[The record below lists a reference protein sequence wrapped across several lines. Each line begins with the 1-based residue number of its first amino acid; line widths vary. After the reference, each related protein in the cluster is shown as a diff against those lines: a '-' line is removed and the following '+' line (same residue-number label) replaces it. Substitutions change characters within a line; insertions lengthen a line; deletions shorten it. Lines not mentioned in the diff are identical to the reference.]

1 MYINKHNKVVFN
13 FTHTKYDVRFRK
25 KINDEAFHRLV
36 ISPFE
41 IKDNYDSFP
50 TYQSPYGECNLDNCV
65 INTRELVKCDLTQIE
80 FKFFLSMLTNL
91 EENTNRFECTLNNIS
106 AAIGCGAKP
115 YTFVTNLVAKGL
127 IERTDCK
134 YIYIVNHNIAFKGDL
149 NKFREDYLRVF
160 GTEKPLYNEHKQVV
174 IKYN

>member
-1 MYINKHNKVVFN
+1 MYINKHNKVIFN

-25 KINDEAFHRLV
+25 NVHDEAFNRIA

-41 IKDNYDSFP
+41 IKDNYDTAP
-50 TYQSPYGECNLDNCV
+50 VYESPYSECNLDYCPINC
-65 INTRELVKCDLTQIE
+65 RELVKCDLTQIE
-80 FKFFLSMLTNL
+80 FKFFLDMMTSL
-91 EENTNRFECTLNNIS
+91 EENTNIVKCKLTGIV

-134 YIYIVNHNIAFKGDL
+134 YQYVVNHNIAFKGDL
-149 NKFREDYLRVF
+149 NKFREDYLRLY
-160 GTEKPLYNEHKQVV
+160 GREKPLYNHKKQLVM
-174 IKYN
+174 KHD